1 MNYDCCEFVLYGK
14 KRGSE
19 REFANEMESSGIADK
34 VRNEKGNLGYEYF
47 FSQKDEETVLLVDKW
62 ADEQAIDDHH
72 KSEMMKEIARLRDK
86 YKLRLKVEKFIKE

>member
-1 MNYDCCEFVLYGK
+1 MIVVNLYYTGK
-14 KRGSE
+14 NGAA

-34 VRNEKGNLGYEYF
+34 VRNEKGNLGYEPF

-62 ADEQAIDDHH
+62 TDEQAIDDHH

>member
-14 KRGSE
+14 KRGGE
-19 REFANEMESSGIADK
+19 RVCKRNGIVGYCGK

-62 ADEQAIDDHH
+62 ADEGAIDVHH

>member
-1 MNYDCCEFVLYGK
+1 MIVVNLYYTGK
-14 KRGSE
+14 NGAA

-47 FSQKDEETVLLVDKW
+47 FSQKNEETVLLVDKW
-62 ADEQAIDDHH
+62 TDEVAIDVHH

>member
-1 MNYDCCEFVLYGK
+1 MNYDCCEFVLYGQ
-14 KRGSE
+14 KRGGE
-19 REFANEMESSGIADK
+19 RFANEMELSGIAGK

>member
-1 MNYDCCEFVLYGK
+1 MNYDCCEFVLYGQ
-14 KRGSE
+14 KRGGE
-19 REFANEMESSGIADK
+19 RFANEMELSGIADK

-62 ADEQAIDDHH
+62 TDEGAIDDHH

>member
-14 KRGSE
+14 KRGGE
-19 REFANEMESSGIADK
+19 RFANEMELSGIADK

-62 ADEQAIDDHH
+62 TDEGAIDVHH

>member
-1 MNYDCCEFVLYGK
+1 
-14 KRGSE
+14 
-19 REFANEMESSGIADK
+19 MESSGIAGK

-62 ADEQAIDDHH
+62 TDEGAIDVHH
-72 KSEMMKEIARLRDK
+72 KSEIMKEIARLRDK